1 MGTHNI
7 IIMIK
12 FKNVSKIFKSDILTQ
27 PFTALHEVSFDVP
40 EGSMVGFLG
49 ANGAGKTTSL
59 KIIMD
64 FIRPTTGEVEFSS
77 KLGHNRMEILK
88 NIGFLPERPY
98 FYQSLSGRDFLKFM
112 GQLSGLSN
120 SEIDTDMARWA
131 PVFRIEHALNREL
144 KTYSKGMLQRIGF
157 LATILHHPKIIIL
170 DEPLSGL
177 DPIGR
182 KELKDVI
189 IQVHKEGKTVFFS
202 SHIVPDVEE
211 ICDRVIFLKDG
222 KLAYDG
228 SVSSLM
234 KSAKVQDYMISANV
248 LQNYVPTSFVKEV
261 INLPENLKKYVVPA
275 ENKDQ
280 LLMELLSN
288 KFNIVSVEMQKP
300 SLEEIFYNSRGQ

>member
-1 MGTHNI
+1 
-7 IIMIK
+7 MIN
-12 FKNVSKIFKSDILTQ
+12 FCNVTKIFKSDILSQ
-27 PFTALHEVSFDVP
+27 SFQALSDVSFEVP

-64 FIRPTTGEVEFSS
+64 FIRPTSGEVRFSPSLGAS
-77 KLGHNRMEILK
+77 KLEVLK

-98 FYQSLSGRDFLKFM
+98 FYPTLNGRDFLKFM
-112 GQLSGLSN
+112 GQLSGLTL
-120 SEIDTDMARWA
+120 SEINSGISKWA
-131 PVFRIEHALNREL
+131 PIFKIEYALDREL
-144 KTYSKGMLQRIGF
+144 KTYSKGMLQRVGF
-157 LATILHHPKIIIL
+157 LATILHQPKIIIL

-211 ICDRVIFLKDG
+211 ICDRVIFLKEG
-222 KLAYDG
+222 KLVYDG

-234 KSAKVQDYMISANV
+234 KSGKVQDYVVKAV
-248 LQNYVPTSFVKEV
+248 VPESYNIKTNHKEALS
-261 INLPENLKKYVVPA
+261 LPDNLKSFTIDPSSK
-275 ENKDQ
+275 ND
-280 LLMELLSN
+280 LISELIHN
-288 KFNIVSVEMQKP
+288 NFNIVSVEVQKA
-300 SLEEIFYNSRGQ
+300 SLEEIFYKSKGQ